1 MSENRPPKSDAKPPY
16 KKAPYRKGG
25 SAPGDRKPSWQRDSK
40 SGGKGGWGKSGSK
53 SGGQKTG
60 AKVAGPTNPDHVW
73 IYGLHAV
80 SAAIS
85 NTNRI
90 TCALTLTEN
99 AARRLAE
106 RIDGELPAHD
116 VVRPKDLDKILGS
129 DTVHQG
135 ALLETSQLP
144 EPRLEDLTEAAANGP
159 IVLLDQIT
167 DPHNVGAI
175 LRSAAVFGAA
185 GVIMTWR
192 HSPPLDATL
201 AKSASGALEL
211 IPILRVQNLS
221 RTLDDVKAQG
231 ITVLGLEG
239 AADAKLEDQAF
250 DGPTAIVLG
259 AEGKGLRQLTAEN
272 CTMLCRIAASGT
284 LASLNVSNAAAVALH
299 LAAMRRS

>member
-1 MSENRPPKSDAKPPY
+1 MSENRPPKTDARPSP
-16 KKAPYRKGG
+16 KKAALKKAGSGKSDHKPAWQRDKKGG
-25 SAPGDRKPSWQRDSK
+25 SKD
-40 SGGKGGWGKSGSK
+40 GWRKSGSK
-53 SGGQKTG
+53 AGGAKTG
-60 AKVAGPTNPDHVW
+60 KVSGPTNPDHVW

-80 SAAIS
+80 SAALE
-85 NTNRI
+85 NAKRI
-90 TCALTLTEN
+90 PHALTLTEN
-99 AARRLAE
+99 AARRLGA
-106 RIDGELPAHD
+106 RIEGDLPSHTI
-116 VVRPKDLDKILGS
+116 VRPKDLDKILGA

-144 EPRLEDLTEAAANGP
+144 EPSLEDLTEAAHAGP

-211 IPILRVQNLS
+211 IPILRVQNLA
-221 RTLDDVKAQG
+221 RTMDEIKSQG
-231 ITVLGLEG
+231 IAVIGLEG
-239 AADAKLEDQAF
+239 SAEAKLEDQAF
-250 DGPTAIVLG
+250 SEPTAIVLG
-259 AEGKGLRQLTAEN
+259 AEGKGLRQLTAQN
-272 CTMLCRIAASGT
+272 CSLMCRIAASGA

-299 LAAMRRS
+299 LASMRRA